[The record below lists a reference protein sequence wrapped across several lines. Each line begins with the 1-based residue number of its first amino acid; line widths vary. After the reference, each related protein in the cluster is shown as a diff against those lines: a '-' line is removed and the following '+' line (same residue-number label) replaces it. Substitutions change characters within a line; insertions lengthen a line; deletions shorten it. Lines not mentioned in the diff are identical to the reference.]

1 MAMLL
6 QRCLPHCASLPISI
20 SSRNSPPSQRLATVK
35 MVPKSL
41 RLSICR
47 ASSEVGSAGV
57 IPEKESTVFKDES
70 QGIICYSDQNGD
82 ITCEGWDEG
91 PHFQP
96 DPQQPTLR
104 RRRRI
109 IPSEA
114 MRKAMQARGPG
125 ETVVFKNNKGQ
136 MGDSVGEVA
145 NESTTCSDL

>member
-1 MAMLL
+1 
-6 QRCLPHCASLPISI
+6 
-20 SSRNSPPSQRLATVK
+20 
-35 MVPKSL
+35 
-41 RLSICR
+41 
-47 ASSEVGSAGV
+47 
-57 IPEKESTVFKDES
+57 
-70 QGIICYSDQNGD
+70 
-82 ITCEGWDEG
+82 
-91 PHFQP
+91 
-96 DPQQPTLR
+96 LR